1 MDGLQMVNRITR
13 ENYTGSVRSPT
24 SSVVLT
30 LYCSMGLVA
39 RMVLQGVQV
48 RVKERGR
55 RRLLLDTPALST
67 AVLVL
72 PPLL

>member
-1 MDGLQMVNRITR
+1 MVNRVTR
-13 ENYTGSVRSPT
+13 EDYTGLGRSPT
-24 SSVVLT
+24 SSVVLI

-55 RRLLLDTPALST
+55 RRLLLDAPALSST
-67 AVLVL
+67 FLVL